1 MIPALIA
8 AGATIASGM
17 MQNSAN
23 EKANKQAEAQA
34 LRQEALQR
42 EFAQS
47 GIQWKV
53 KDAEK
58 AGIHPLYALGAN
70 TISYSPQTVGST
82 PADYSWV
89 ANAGQNIGRAIDATR
104 SNPARGAAL
113 ALTEIQLDGARLDN
127 ELKRVQLASAIQTV
141 RQAGAGPG
149 LPNSSTVPAL
159 VGMPGQGDAPQIEQP
174 NIDLSKKISPTM
186 RGQPHAEYGA
196 IPEVVYSRTA
206 DGGYAPNIPQSLSES
221 YESDDIGRWQWGW
234 RNKYGPVGAGGTFA
248 PPRMAIAH
256 NREWYY
262 SPVRGAYYTRPV
274 SKKARYKE
282 WR

>member
-1 MIPALIA
+1 MLPALIA
-8 AGATIASGM
+8 AGVTIAGGM
-17 MQNSAN
+17 MQNAAN
-23 EKANKQAEAQA
+23 AKSDKNAAAQA
-34 LRQEALQR
+34 HQQYLQQK

-53 KDAEK
+53 QDAEK

-70 TISYSPQTVGST
+70 TIAYSPQTVGST
-82 PADYSWV
+82 PKDYSWV
-89 ANAGQNIGRAIDATR
+89 GNAGQNIGRAMDATR

-113 ALTEIQLDGARLDN
+113 ALTNLQLEGLKLDN
-127 ELKRVQLASAIQTV
+127 DYKRVQLASAISTV
-141 RQAGAGPG
+141 RQPGTGPG
-149 LPNSSTVPAL
+149 MPGTSTVPAL
-159 VGMPGQGDAPQIEQP
+159 VGMPGQGDSPQIEPP
-174 NIDLSKKISPTM
+174 NIELTRKIAPTM

-196 IPEVVYSRTA
+196 GPEVMFTRTA

-262 SPVRGAYYTRPV
+262 NPFTGAYYTRPV
-274 SKKARYKE
+274 TKKPRYKE